1 MVYKN
6 KKLETNYVK
15 VNCLSVDLVQHLL
28 RLKKNLTMMETF
40 LMLILLV
47 LHSKMA

>member
-28 RLKKNLTMMETF
+28 RLKK
-40 LMLILLV
+40 I
-47 LHSKMA
+47 SQ